1 MMNRIGQYRLV
12 LLGLCLLFW
21 QGLTQADIGQK
32 KCVAVTGTA
41 SLDGVSEEF
50 ARQMA
55 IRNGLKLASM
65 QNNLSISSD
74 QVVTNYT
81 LRKDMTHF
89 TSQSKVSNFVI
100 VEEGVKPPD
109 FDDLFD
115 ETGKK
120 IEDPAALKKL
130 NTYQVKLEVCLTE
143 NPQACN
149 NVPGNHLQPKLAIAR
164 PVISNSYQARDISNL
179 LIGYQMELENRL
191 KQAGYQNLMTIEESS
206 VVDTRQP
213 IAPNLTPEVL
223 QPIRETTGAQYVLLT
238 VIRSVSAHNE
248 GSETWNKIKRF
259 YNHEINPDARYLEI
273 EYFIVDLVHHVV
285 IAQQREGFDVKG
297 DVEVGRERPF
307 GTNAFFATDT
317 GMVFDV
323 ILRQQSN
330 NVFERLKC
338 QPVET
343 QIIDVRDGEYIL
355 YLTQASGARVGDEF
369 AVYHR
374 LGRPIRYQGVQLGM
388 DSMPSGFLKITRI
401 QSKFAIAEVLAKQG
415 LMEVGDSVRSW

>member
-1 MMNRIGQYRLV
+1 MNRVGHNRLI
-12 LLGLCLLFW
+12 LLGLSLICWF
-21 QGLTQADIGQK
+21 GTVQAQTAPK
-32 KCVAVTGTA
+32 KCVVVTGTA
-41 SLDGVSEEF
+41 SLDGVTEEF

-65 QNNLSISSD
+65 QSNLSISSD

-81 LRKDMTHF
+81 LHKDMTHF
-89 TSQSKVSNFVI
+89 TSQSKVSNFAI

-115 ETGKK
+115 KTGQK
-120 IEDPAALKKL
+120 IEDPSDLRKL

-143 NPQACN
+143 SPQACN

-164 PVISNSYQARDISNL
+164 PVISDTYQARDISNL
-179 LIGYQMELENRL
+179 LIGYQAELERRL
-191 KQAGYQNLMTIEESS
+191 QKEGYQNLVAVEESS

-213 IAPNLTPEVL
+213 IAPNLSPEVL
-223 QPIRETTGAQYVLLT
+223 EPIRETTGAQYVLLT
-238 VIRSVSAHNE
+238 IIRSVSAHNE
-248 GSETWNKIKRF
+248 DSAAWNKIKRF
-259 YNHEINPDARYLEI
+259 YNHEIKDNARYLEV
-273 EYFIVDLVHHVV
+273 EFFVVDLIHHEV
-285 IAQQREGFDVKG
+285 ISQHREGFDVKG
-297 DVEVGRERPF
+297 EVTVGRERPF
-307 GTNAFFATDT
+307 GTSAFFATDT

-323 ILRQQSN
+323 ILRQQTQA
-330 NVFERLKC
+330 VFKRLKC

-355 YLTQASGARVGDEF
+355 YLSRASGARVGDEF

-374 LGRPIRYQGVQLGM
+374 QGRPVRYQGVLLGA
-388 DSMPSGFLKITRI
+388 DSMPSGFLKVTRI
-401 QSKFAIAEVLAKQG
+401 HAKFAVAEVLAKQG